1 MSLIFK
7 KVARENLSNK
17 SVYVDDTTPT
27 SPQYFRVSDVPEVL
41 TKGKNLLR
49 ISAHPT
55 NLVEGSQILVDVRD
69 SNGNPIYFEIPN
81 YLEDDKSR
89 VISIWIY
96 NDKGDDNTANGD
108 ATITLVA
115 TSKVGINGEPIP
127 DRFKNKPNVRWKRT
141 VNVDRNRKN
150 TSEIIFKSDVLPSVS
165 ISESIDSYQN
175 LPKNNTELQLV
186 SAGLGVLGNPNAVE
200 YIYKGNTPVVIIK
213 EGSNTFNSEMIGYN
227 VDFGDG
233 NTTDWKPTTL
243 YDNPLINTSRVK
255 ITIKSLINN
264 TTAVLDSPIT
274 TSFADREGLLH
285 TYNFAKFSNPRIS
298 YFSTGSNI
306 STENERSFA
315 NLTLSNV
322 DPIAGVVDKV
332 KVLIKSDGLP
342 GEYELLNEVTVPFSS
357 SFDIKI
363 PIPSE
368 HLRDPKLLKIQY
380 LNSIGNI
387 SRTETITS
395 PYFFEGGN
403 YYLGGKRNL
412 ITGSMFIGN
421 KLSTGIEL
429 SGVSSGYIQSVG
441 YAGVTSA
448 SLGKGP
454 GGFIM
459 YSGSGNLQIGEDT
472 LNGVGLQLVSDNDER
487 HLIFSTEDGGVLD
500 IKTDKFFIGNVG
512 SQFISAS
519 NGNIEISSSNF
530 HLTSAGN
537 VTMSGTITATAGTIG
552 GFDITP
558 TSIESS
564 NGNIILNGSAGT
576 FQLLTGVGSN
586 DFTSIDTT
594 NRIIDG
600 KNVARQLE
608 QQFTVYNNTT
618 ITENWTSGD
627 PTNWTHIDNVV
638 FRWLPGETTLFLDG
652 LGTFGPESSSAGSL
666 SNGLVRFIVRRTSAN
681 ASAIGDNFL
690 SSYTSIFSSS
700 IDGSY
705 ELYAPSE
712 IGRSIAAV
720 NPSDSQ
726 GSVGTIVF
734 TPTSDELDD
743 LEDNLVWVKI
753 ETAWVHDS
761 AASTTGSLTGFQYGH
776 WSLYIGREGPTNN
789 LTQTSVVVTPG
800 GGGGA

>member
-1 MSLIFK
+1 L
-7 KVARENLSNK
+7 
-17 SVYVDDTTPT
+17 
-27 SPQYFRVSDVPEVL
+27 
-41 TKGKNLLR
+41 
-49 ISAHPT
+49 
-55 NLVEGSQILVDVRD
+55 
-69 SNGNPIYFEIPN
+69 
-81 YLEDDKSR
+81 
-89 VISIWIY
+89 
-96 NDKGDDNTANGD
+96 
-108 ATITLVA
+108 
-115 TSKVGINGEPIP
+115 
-127 DRFKNKPNVRWKRT
+127 
-141 VNVDRNRKN
+141 
-150 TSEIIFKSDVLPSVS
+150 
-165 ISESIDSYQN
+165 
-175 LPKNNTELQLV
+175 
-186 SAGLGVLGNPNAVE
+186 NPNAVE

-213 EGSNTFNSEMIGYN
+213 EGSNTFNSEMIGYRI
-227 VDFGDG
+227 DFGSG
-233 NTTDWKPTTL
+233 SATDWTPTTL
-243 YDNPLINTSRVK
+243 YDNPLINTSRVYR
-255 ITIKSLINN
+255 TIKSLINN
-264 TTAVLDSPIT
+264 TTAVLNSPIT

-322 DPIAGVVDKV
+322 DPIAGVVDKI

-403 YYLGGKRNL
+403 YYLGGTRNL

-421 KLSTGIEL
+421 KLATGIEL
-429 SGVSSGYIQSVG
+429 SGVSSGYIRSVG
-441 YAGVTSA
+441 YEGLTSA

-487 HLIFSTEDGGVLD
+487 HLIFTTEDGGVLD
-500 IKTDKFFIGNVG
+500 VKTDKFFIGNVG

-564 NGNIILNGSAGT
+564 NGNVILNGAAGT
-576 FQLLTGVGSN
+576 FVLSTGAGVG
-586 DFTSIDTT
+586 DFTSIDTV

-600 KNVARQLE
+600 KNVARQLGY
-608 QQFTVYNNTT
+608 QLGPNNNTILT
-618 ITENWTSGD
+618 PNYSSVDPITWTD
-627 PTNWTHIDNVV
+627 IDSVI
-638 FRWLPGETTLFLDG
+638 FRWLPGENSIVLDG
-652 LGTFGPESSSAGSL
+652 MGTFVGETPDSGYSQGLFRLLIRASLPLSTAIGNGSL
-666 SNGLVRFIVRRTSAN
+666 SN
-681 ASAIGDNFL
+681 
-690 SSYTSIFSSS
+690 YTAIFSGS

-705 ELYAPSE
+705 EVTSSATLAAAANASE
-712 IGRSIAAV
+712 TGGRQKVVIV
-720 NPSDSQ
+720 NPTDNQ
-726 GSVGTIVF
+726 
-734 TPTSDELDD
+734 LDD
-743 LEDNLVWVKI
+743 LENSVILATI
-753 ETAWVHDS
+753 QTAWTHTG
-761 AASTTGSLTGFQYGH
+761 AASTTGSMDEFEFGNWT
-776 WSLYIGREGPTNN
+776 LYIGREGMATN
-789 LTQTSVVVTPG
+789 VTNVFAPLPGSG
-800 GGGGA
+800 GGG

>member
-1 MSLIFK
+1 MSLTFK

-96 NDKGDDNTANGD
+96 NDKGEDNTANGD

-127 DRFKNKPNVRWKRT
+127 DRFKNKPNVRWRRT

-175 LPKNNTELQLV
+175 LPKINTQLKLV
-186 SAGLGVLGNPNAVE
+186 SSNLGVLLIQYQKPSAVE
-200 YIYKGNTPVVIIK
+200 YIYKGNTPIVIIK
-213 EGSNTFNSEMIGYN
+213 EGSNTFNSEMIGYRI
-227 VDFGDG
+227 DFGMG
-233 NTTDWKPTTL
+233 SGTDWTPTTL
-243 YDNPLINTSRVK
+243 YDNPLINTSRVYR
-255 ITIKSLINN
+255 TIKSLINN
-264 TTAVLDSPIT
+264 TTAVLNSPIT

-322 DPIAGVVDKV
+322 DPIAGVVDKI

-403 YYLGGKRNL
+403 YYLGGTRNL

-421 KLSTGIEL
+421 KLATGIEL
-429 SGVSSGYIQSVG
+429 SGVSSGYIRSVG
-441 YAGVTSA
+441 YDGLTSA

-487 HLIFSTEDGGVLD
+487 HLIFTTEDGGVLD
-500 IKTDKFFIGNVG
+500 VKTDKFFIGNVG

-564 NGNIILNGSAGT
+564 NGNIVLNGSAGT
-576 FQLLTGVGSN
+576 FVLSTGAGAGN
-586 DFTSIDTT
+586 FTSIDTV

-600 KNVARQLE
+600 KNVARQLGY
-608 QQFTVYNNTT
+608 QLGPNSSTVLTPNYS
-618 ITENWTSGD
+618 SGD
-627 PTNWTHIDNVV
+627 PITWTDIDSVV
-638 FRWLPGETTLFLDG
+638 FKWLPGETSIVLDG
-652 LGTFGPESSSAGSL
+652 MGTFAGETPSSGYSR
-666 SNGLVRFIVRRTSAN
+666 GLIRLLIRRAN
-681 ASAIGDNFL
+681 PIASAIGDYSL
-690 SSYTSIFSSS
+690 SNYSAIFSSS

-705 ELYAPSE
+705 ELYSTS
-712 IGRSIAAV
+712 ILIAAA
-720 NPSDSQ
+720 NASETGGQ
-726 GSVGTIVF
+726 GKIVIID
-734 TPTSDELDD
+734 PTNDELDD
-743 LEDNLVWVKI
+743 LEDNLVLATI
-753 ETAWVHDS
+753 QTAWTHTG
-761 AASTTGSLTGFQYGH
+761 AASTTGSMDVFEYGN
-776 WSLYIGREGPTNN
+776 WSLYIGRVGMSTNITDWFSPLPGP
-789 LTQTSVVVTPG
+789 PG
-800 GGGGA
+800 GG